1 MRDELWFWSK
11 LVVVKLPV
19 LFSFPWLSR
28 VQLDLLF
35 EMQVLLLQ
43 TGTPLLSMTV
53 GKHCSDSHQEGFKVI
68 PTLPV
73 PDPQL
78 PSLDRIKSFESPR
91 S

>member
-1 MRDELWFWSK
+1 MSFGFAE
-11 LVVVKLPV
+11 LVVGKLPV
-19 LFSFPWLSR
+19 LFPFPWLSWLSC